1 MKNLLI
7 TSAVLAM
14 LSAPAMAVELGK
26 GVSLNTTI
34 DATYAVESEDFALIY
49 TPELSYTIADG
60 LTTYLNTDFDLQD
73 PAFTGG
79 LFGVVYTPA
88 KFNKITLSAE
98 ASFDADLNYTDTVIE
113 AKLKF

>member
-14 LSAPAMAVELGK
+14 LATPSLAVELGK
-26 GVSLNTTI
+26 GISLNTTI
-34 DATYAVESEDFALIY
+34 DATYAIEAEQFAIVY
-49 TPELSYTIADG
+49 TPELSYTIAEG
-60 LTTYLNTDFDLQD
+60 LSTYLNTDFDLRD

-79 LFGVVYTPA
+79 ILGVAYTPA
-88 KFNKITLSAE
+88 KLNKVTLSAE
-98 ASFDADLNYTDTVIE
+98 ASFDADLNYTDTVIQ